1 MQYMRMFDGEKEKE
15 KLKTFQMQDLIHL
28 VKLQLL
34 PQLRLCL
41 DFIIFPVISNFSSK
55 EISIL

>member
-1 MQYMRMFDGEKEKE
+1 MQYMRMFDGEKEKD

-28 VKLQLL
+28 VELQLL
-34 PQLRLCL
+34 PHLRLCL